1 MGSINKSSFQSTGS
15 CCVHGGGLRHTH
27 ATMPIMPKHPPGDPS
42 EDPIR
47 IAVSGNLDLHT
58 FRPRDLPDLLPA
70 WFEECR
76 ARGIF
81 TVRVIHG
88 KGTGTLRSGVHAI
101 LPCLTECVASWTYP
115 APDSAGG
122 WGATLVQLKPA

>member
-1 MGSINKSSFQSTGS
+1 
-15 CCVHGGGLRHTH
+15 
-27 ATMPIMPKHPPGDPS
+27 MPKPPSGDPALNKPD
-42 EDPIR
+42 EPIR
-47 IAVSGNLDLHT
+47 LLVSGDLDLHT
-58 FRPRDLPDLLPA
+58 FRPRDLPELLPA

-76 ARGIF
+76 ALGIS

-88 KGTGTLRSGVHAI
+88 KGTGTLRSGVHSL
-101 LPCLTECVASWTYP
+101 LPRLTDCVASWTHP